1 MFVGEKVSQ
10 MGKASILVRYKCMHR
25 RSCRP
30 LSPWHY
36 IILLSIST
44 TQRRKG
50 TLLPA
55 LALFFSHD
63 HTHHLTLPNVIC
75 GNPLPSKGRE
85 SLEQAANVGEP
96 WRHRVHNILGVRE
109 RCKLTVI
116 ESKCKGENRRA
127 FSFYGST
134 LPPGG
139 GHEAT
144 TCCCLDSLLRPLS
157 GPNAYECRSL
167 FSTASPRIFPW
178 LVLSSPADSFF
189 HSRQVVCCC
198 HL

>member
-75 GNPLPSKGRE
+75 GNPLPSKGRG

-139 GHEAT
+139 GGT
-144 TCCCLDSLLRPLS
+144 KRPLVAAWILCCALS
-157 GPNAYECRSL
+157 RDPMHTSADHFSQQRAQEYSL
-167 FSTASPRIFPW
+167 G
-178 LVLSSPADSFF
+178 
-189 HSRQVVCCC
+189 
-198 HL
+198 